1 MSLKPD
7 NNLGGSTGEDLP
19 DLLTAK
25 DLERLLKIDV
35 KTIYSYAQK
44 GLLPYVRIQSN
55 LRFEKSEILHW
66 IEGHRFRPKSL
77 GSRR

>member
-1 MSLKPD
+1 MNSNVH
-7 NNLGGSTGEDLP
+7 NNLRGSSVEDLP

-66 IEGHRFRPKSL
+66 IEEHRFRPKSV
-77 GSRR
+77 GSRG